1 MNSRNRYFF
10 SGILTATIGVAAL
23 FSITGVQAYNNR
35 LKPEINFA
43 RQIGIY
49 DSTSYNQKMLGRPM
63 AELAFYRGLSSVLY
77 ELDLIDTISPEELSR
92 RGIAVI
98 KSDSGTIS
106 RRTAAETIF
115 RALTHALEIGY
126 LKPATANTMLQPF
139 HDWVIEEKYMTGL
152 SEAIN
157 RGIIRGMPNGKFYPD
172 KPLKTA
178 DALVLFKRFFDSSKQ
193 PESSDNDTS
202 MKSQQQDE
210 TSAAINKEN
219 REPMLFNLSLERLNK
234 AGAFSGFKEDLQL
247 HTKKSLK
254 LHEART
260 MLQGILKKAD
270 KPAFISELKFLTRNM
285 NHNRPMSRTTLAEF
299 GSILVRAFPGHQNDT
314 KILYADVAPDS
325 RVARALTFLGRVG
338 VRLGYE
344 NNLFK
349 GNEVVTPYETVKLF
363 DRVLENAEQ
372 MQIDTSIAA
381 TRSDFVSFKTMLESR
396 RARIKR
402 ILYRQ

>member
-126 LKPATANTMLQPF
+126 LKPATANTMHL
-139 HDWVIEEKYMTGL
+139 
-152 SEAIN
+152 
-157 RGIIRGMPNGKFYPD
+157 
-172 KPLKTA
+172 
-178 DALVLFKRFFDSSKQ
+178 
-193 PESSDNDTS
+193 
-202 MKSQQQDE
+202 
-210 TSAAINKEN
+210 
-219 REPMLFNLSLERLNK
+219 
-234 AGAFSGFKEDLQL
+234 
-247 HTKKSLK
+247 
-254 LHEART
+254 
-260 MLQGILKKAD
+260 
-270 KPAFISELKFLTRNM
+270 
-285 NHNRPMSRTTLAEF
+285 
-299 GSILVRAFPGHQNDT
+299 GH
-314 KILYADVAPDS
+314 
-325 RVARALTFLGRVG
+325 
-338 VRLGYE
+338 
-344 NNLFK
+344 
-349 GNEVVTPYETVKLF
+349 
-363 DRVLENAEQ
+363 
-372 MQIDTSIAA
+372 
-381 TRSDFVSFKTMLESR
+381 
-396 RARIKR
+396 
-402 ILYRQ
+402 